1 LKTLAAAALGVM
13 AFTIL
18 LLDSRAGAE
27 TTGSSPAPTPTGGPW
42 TLSAQQWSRE
52 SEEEKESS
60 LSAMIALY
68 KIGWVHGYLSR
79 AQRDA
84 QALLPKDEPVYARP
98 IAVYV
103 EELTAYFKTSST
115 HIGLPSAV
123 GCLASNL
130 TPAEI
135 APCGSDFPLN
145 K

>member
-1 LKTLAAAALGVM
+1 LKAFAAAALGVVSVTV
-13 AFTIL
+13 AL
-18 LLDSRAGAE
+18 LGARASAA
-27 TTGSSPAPTPTGGPW
+27 TTGPSPAPTPTGGPW
-42 TLSAQQWSRE
+42 TLSAEQWTRE
-52 SEEEKESS
+52 SEQEKESS
-60 LSAMIALY
+60 LSSMIALY

-98 IAVYV
+98 IPVYV
-103 EELTAYFKTSST
+103 EELTAYFKSGSP

-135 APCGSDFPLN
+135 AACGSDFPFN